1 MFDKCQE
8 MRAKRAGAWSR
19 GSHNKAAVYALSSLL
34 VCRGCGSRLRG
45 ATLHGERRYRD
56 PARDR
61 GVICPTEIKSM
72 NAERI
77 ETQAAEILLSLV
89 LPGDWRER
97 VMERILKESPD
108 YTGLKK
114 QHTFLQG
121 QLERLKKLFVMDDL
135 SEKDYRKQR
144 DALQT
149 QIDALPLPARGRLID
164 LEQATDLLNNV
175 QGMWDAATLKERET
189 WFKLM
194 FSRIL
199 IYNGQIESIEPTPL
213 LLALLETVDS
223 LDARW
228 FWEGNRLYR
237 TAIDE
242 GTTDAAP

>member
-1 MFDKCQE
+1 
-8 MRAKRAGAWSR
+8 
-19 GSHNKAAVYALSSLL
+19 
-34 VCRGCGSRLRG
+34 
-45 ATLHGERRYRD
+45 
-56 PARDR
+56 
-61 GVICPTEIKSM
+61 M

-77 ETQAAEILLSLV
+77 ESQAAEILLSLII
-89 LPGDWRER
+89 PSDWRER

-189 WFKLM
+189 
-194 FSRIL
+194 
-199 IYNGQIESIEPTPL
+199 
-213 LLALLETVDS
+213 
-223 LDARW
+223 
-228 FWEGNRLYR
+228 
-237 TAIDE
+237 
-242 GTTDAAP
+242 